1 MLKKQKLVA
10 VFLVFSLIIG
20 ILPVSVL
27 AADTTGSF
35 EATGGMVYYEID
47 DASQTVTITGCDTGD
62 TENTRHPVYEIFCI
76 ILKKFDPV
84 LLEKL
89 LGVADLF
96 EYLKQ
101 LWNKTEKTE
110 EKKGEER

>member
-1 MLKKQKLVA
+1 MNPVKDVVEGKILSEMKKYRQSNS
-10 VFLVFSLIIG
+10 F
-20 ILPVSVL
+20 
-27 AADTTGSF
+27 AATT
-35 EATGGMVYYEID
+35 
-47 DASQTVTITGCDTGD
+47 TGCDTGD
-62 TENTRHPVYEIFCI
+62 TENTGHPVYEIFCI

-110 EKKGEER
+110 EKTGEER

>member
-1 MLKKQKLVA
+1 MNPVKDVVEGKILSEMKKYRQSNS
-10 VFLVFSLIIG
+10 F
-20 ILPVSVL
+20 
-27 AADTTGSF
+27 AATT
-35 EATGGMVYYEID
+35 A
-47 DASQTVTITGCDTGD
+47 GCDTGD
-62 TENTRHPVYEIFCI
+62 TENTGHPVYEIFCI
-76 ILKKFDPV
+76 ILKKVDPV

>member
-1 MLKKQKLVA
+1 MKTIK
-10 VFLVFSLIIG
+10 
-20 ILPVSVL
+20 
-27 AADTTGSF
+27 
-35 EATGGMVYYEID
+35 EATEAKILKEMKKYRQSNSF
-47 DASQTVTITGCDTGD
+47 AATTTGCDTGD
-62 TENTRHPVYEIFCI
+62 TENTGHSVYEIFCI

-110 EKKGEER
+110 GKKGEER

>member
-1 MLKKQKLVA
+1 MKPVKDVVEGKILSEMKKYRQSNS
-10 VFLVFSLIIG
+10 F
-20 ILPVSVL
+20 
-27 AADTTGSF
+27 AATT
-35 EATGGMVYYEID
+35 A
-47 DASQTVTITGCDTGD
+47 GCDTGD
-62 TENTRHPVYEIFCI
+62 TENTGHPVYEILCI

-96 EYLKQ
+96 GYLKQ

>member
-1 MLKKQKLVA
+1 MNPVKDVVEGKILSEMKKYRQSNS
-10 VFLVFSLIIG
+10 F
-20 ILPVSVL
+20 
-27 AADTTGSF
+27 AATT
-35 EATGGMVYYEID
+35 
-47 DASQTVTITGCDTGD
+47 TGCDTGD
-62 TENTRHPVYEIFCI
+62 TLFAAILSPAFLNDSIT
-76 ILKKFDPV
+76 LKKFDPV